1 MAQSKSSPLLTIA
14 IPVYNSGEYIPKTL
28 QSVLSQIPEEFR
40 LLIQL
45 VIVDNAS
52 TDMTLSFIENSN
64 FPCEVKLIKNPVNM
78 GADFS
83 TDKCGRE
90 ASGTYIW
97 FLGSQDALLPN
108 AIKRVI
114 QVCNSE
120 EFTNIVLNFSIE
132 NELDAER
139 NRINQYEL
147 NIDFVTDDA
156 YEFFRKIGG
165 HALAMSANII
175 KRSNYL
181 QVNQNSLVTKNW
193 GLHQRFLESS
203 LKKELSPKF
212 YFISD
217 PVFTLMQ
224 EKDGWWTGPDV
235 FLNFVRLRE
244 LQRSSWKR
252 NFKIY
257 LFLMYRGGG
266 KSLRNSIVLGRRS
279 GYKASFKMSIR
290 LFMLCPFDPRIF
302 ISLFLLYSPY
312 GLIQR
317 YKTT

>member
-1 MAQSKSSPLLTIA
+1 MAQNKPSPLLTIA
-14 IPVYNSGEYIPKTL
+14 IPVYNSGQYITTTL
-28 QSVLSQIPEEFR
+28 QSVLSQITEEFR
-40 LLIQL
+40 LLVQL

-52 TDMTLSFIENSN
+52 TDMTLSFIENFN
-64 FPCEVKLIKNPVNM
+64 FPCEVKLIRNPINM

-83 TDKCGRE
+83 IDKCGNE

-108 AIKRVI
+108 TLKRVI

-120 EFTNIVLNFSIE
+120 DFTNIVLNFSIE
-132 NELDAER
+132 NELDTER
-139 NRINQYEL
+139 NIVNQYKS
-147 NIDFVTDDA
+147 NTDVVTNDA

-165 HALAMSANII
+165 HALAMSANVI

-181 QVNQNSLVTKNW
+181 RVNQNSSITKNW
-193 GLHQRFLESS
+193 GWHQRFFESS
-203 LKKELSPKF
+203 LQKDLNPKF

-252 NFKIY
+252 NFKVY

-279 GYKASFKMSIR
+279 GYKASLKMSIR

-302 ISLFLLYSPY
+302 ISLFLLYSPSR
-312 GLIQR
+312 LITR
-317 YKTT
+317 YEAT